1 MTDHSTT
8 SPGPEAAVPASHGV
22 PEDRVPLILAIDHR
36 GRLQH
41 ERAKR

>member
-1 MTDHSTT
+1 MRDHSTT
-8 SPGPEAAVPASHGV
+8 SPVPEAAVPASDGV